1 MTTAKDIMH
10 AGARW
15 IPEHETLDRAAQLM
29 RELDVGALPIADAD
43 ERLCG
48 ILTDRDIVV
57 GCVAMGHDPSRVT
70 AADMAKGTPR
80 WIDAGADVEAV
91 LREMQS
97 HQIRRL
103 PVIENK
109 RLVGMISEADLA
121 QHLSEDQLAGW
132 AERVYAQSGTERL
145 TGAGAMT

>member
-1 MTTAKDIMH
+1 MTTAGDIMH
-10 AGARW
+10 RGARW
-15 IPEHETLDRAAQLM
+15 IPAQETLDRAAQLM
-29 RELDVGALPIADAD
+29 RELNVGALPISDEN

-57 GCVAMGHDPSRVT
+57 GCVAQGRDPSKVT
-70 AADMAKGTPR
+70 AGEMARGTPR
-80 WIDAGADVEAV
+80 WIDANADVGDA
-91 LREMQS
+91 LREMQD

-121 QHLSEDQLAGW
+121 QHLSEDQIASWAGS
-132 AERVYAQSGTERL
+132 VYAR
-145 TGAGAMT
+145 TGAGPH

>member
-1 MTTAKDIMH
+1 MTTAGDIMH
-10 AGARW
+10 RGAQW
-15 IPEHETLDRAAQLM
+15 IPAHETLDRAAQLM
-29 RELDVGALPIADAD
+29 RQLNVGALPISDRN

-57 GCVAMGHDPSRVT
+57 GCVALGRDPSKVT
-70 AADMAKGTPR
+70 AGDLAKGTPR
-80 WIDAGADVEAV
+80 WIDANADISEV
-91 LREMQS
+91 LQEMKG

-121 QHLSEDQLAGW
+121 RNLPEDQIADW
-132 AERVYAQSGTERL
+132 AESVYAKTA
-145 TGAGAMT
+145 TP

>member
-1 MTTAKDIMH
+1 MTTAGDIMH
-10 AGARW
+10 RGAQW
-15 IPEHETLDRAAQLM
+15 IPAHETLDRAAQLM
-29 RELDVGALPIADAD
+29 RELNVGALPISDEN

-57 GCVAMGHDPSRVT
+57 GCVARGHDPAKIT
-70 AADMAKGTPR
+70 AGDLAQGTPR
-80 WIDAGADVEAV
+80 WIDSSADVDEV
-91 LREMQS
+91 LQEMKG

-121 QHLSEDQLAGW
+121 QHLTDEQLAAWVEG
-132 AERVYAQSGTERL
+132 VYARSL
-145 TGAGAMT
+145 AG

>member
-1 MTTAKDIMH
+1 MTTAADIMH
-10 AGARW
+10 RGAQW
-15 IPEHETLDRAAQLM
+15 IPAHETLDRAAQLM
-29 RELDVGALPIADAD
+29 RELNVGALPISDEN

-57 GCVAMGHDPSRVT
+57 GCVAMGHDPAKVT
-70 AADMAKGTPR
+70 AGAMAQGTPR
-80 WIDAGADVEAV
+80 WIDAGADVGEV
-91 LREMQS
+91 LQEMQE

-121 QHLSEDQLAGW
+121 RHLPEEQIATW
-132 AERVYAQSGTERL
+132 AETVYARSGPVRH
-145 TGAGAMT
+145 

>member
-10 AGARW
+10 SGAQW
-15 IPEHETLDRAAQLM
+15 IPAHETLDRAAQLM
-29 RELDVGALPIADAD
+29 RAHHVGALPIADAN

-57 GCVAMGHDPSRVT
+57 GCVALGHDPAKVT
-70 AADMAKGTPR
+70 AGELAKGTPR
-80 WIDAGADVEAV
+80 WIEADRGVDDV
-91 LREMQS
+91 LQEMEV

-103 PVIENK
+103 PVIEGK

-121 QHLSEDQLAGW
+121 QHLSDEQLAGW
-132 AERVYAQSGTERL
+132 AERVYARG
-145 TGAGAMT
+145 

>member
-1 MTTAKDIMH
+1 MTTAVDIMH
-10 AGARW
+10 RGAQW
-15 IPEHETLDRAAQLM
+15 IPAHETLDRAAQLM
-29 RELDVGALPIADAD
+29 RELGVGALPISDRN

-57 GCVAMGHDPSRVT
+57 GCVAMGHDPARVT
-70 AADMAKGTPR
+70 AGEMAQGTPR
-80 WIDAGADVEAV
+80 WIDAGADIGDV
-91 LREMQS
+91 LREMKD

-121 QHLSEDQLAGW
+121 RHLTEDQIAHW
-132 AERVYAQSGTERL
+132 AESVYAGTTR
-145 TGAGAMT
+145 